1 MTDED
6 WKEFIKKEMDKSID
20 DIMAEI
26 EADPKMKDVK
36 PPEGMYEELMEKIH
50 EHERQTIYE
59 QLSDEDKEL
68 IQLGKVYKKKRRF
81 DRFVVI
87 LAAMIVGLWLGTVC
101 IGENEN
107 VFKTIS
113 TLFTRRDRTVVNSED
128 TEHITNVKE
137 EEVYEKIEST
147 YGVKPVKMGY
157 LPHDIGFV
165 QAVFSADMQN
175 INMIYEKYNMTSI
188 VYIIRPNYRESSFG
202 TIIEDKKIQEY
213 NMSVNDVIINVT
225 EYNIVETGMNK
236 WVVNFEYQDVQ
247 YMLRINNTVQEEVE
261 KIINNL
267 GFEGEE

>member
-1 MTDED
+1 MSDED
-6 WKEFIKKEMDKSID
+6 WKEFIKKEMGKSID

-101 IGENEN
+101 IGHEGD
-107 VFKTIS
+107 VFRTIS
-113 TLFTRRDRTVVNSED
+113 TLFTRQDRTVVNSED
-128 TEHITNVKE
+128 TEHITHVKE

-147 YGVKPVKMGY
+147 YLGV
-157 LPHDIGFV
+157 
-165 QAVFSADMQN
+165 
-175 INMIYEKYNMTSI
+175 
-188 VYIIRPNYRESSFG
+188 
-202 TIIEDKKIQEY
+202 
-213 NMSVNDVIINVT
+213 
-225 EYNIVETGMNK
+225 
-236 WVVNFEYQDVQ
+236 
-247 YMLRINNTVQEEVE
+247 
-261 KIINNL
+261 
-267 GFEGEE
+267 

>member
-1 MTDED
+1 MSDED
-6 WKEFIKKEMDKSID
+6 WKEFIKKEMGKSID

-101 IGENEN
+101 IGENDN

-113 TLFTRRDRTVVNSED
+113 TLFTRKERSEINSDDVEP
-128 TEHITNVKE
+128 TIFLE
-137 EEVYEKIEST
+137 EYEVYEKIQEEYDFS
-147 YGVKPVKMGY
+147 PVKLEY
-157 LPHDIGFV
+157 LPQKTIFKE
-165 QAVFSADMQN
+165 AVFCPDIQGVNLYYLTEGKAN
-175 INMIYEKYNMTSI
+175 VIYT
-188 VYIIRPNYRESSFG
+188 IRPNYRESSLA
-202 TIIEDKKIQEY
+202 TVIEDKKIQEY
-213 NMSVNDVIINVT
+213 IL
-225 EYNIVETGMNK
+225 
-236 WVVNFEYQDVQ
+236 VVNGVEITLREYEIRDSGENRWSIYFNYENVQ
-247 YMLRINNTVQEEVE
+247 YILRLTDIEQQEVE
-261 KIINNL
+261 KIVKDL
-267 GFEGEE
+267 SFVR